1 MAEYS
6 EKEINQQIKE
16 SGGIDNYLKETASSA
31 NESLPIMTSK
41 NRELI
46 SVISGKRVITYN
58 FKFTV
63 PIKLDFFLSRKDEM
77 YKRWLDMTCNAHMS
91 KILFKHGVTVRH
103 YSYTSH
109 GTIIS
114 KFKANKSTCS
124 KQ

>member
-16 SGGIDNYLKETASSA
+16 SGGIDNYLKETASLA

-46 SVISGKRVITYN
+46 SVVSGKRVITYN

-77 YKRWLDMTCNAHMS
+77 YKRWLDMTCNARTS
-91 KILFKHGVTVRH
+91 KILFKYGVTVRH

-114 KFKANKSTCS
+114 KFKANKSICS
-124 KQ
+124 KR